1 MSAQEKVQ
9 GRNGGTGMATFFA
22 HIRIIFATLAL
33 LTLAAAVPASAQQPT
48 SVNPTASSVKEDQLL
63 QELQRIQ
70 GRGSIPDTKSYVIE
84 QPAGRMWRQFH
95 EVTLHWIGAIAIV
108 GMLALLVLF
117 YLIRGM
123 VRLEGGRSGRTITRF
138 SGFERFVH
146 WMTATCFVILALTGL
161 NVTFGKALLL
171 PFVQPETFTDI
182 AQWAKYAHNYL
193 SFPFTLGVILIFLM
207 WIAWNIPN
215 RVDVEWLKRGGG
227 IVGHDH
233 PPADRFNAGQKMIY
247 WIVVLGGTAIAVSG
261 YILML
266 PFYGTNIADMQ
277 VAQIVHGVAALLFV
291 AVMLAHI
298 YIGTIGMQGA
308 FEGMWDG
315 TVDVNWAK
323 EHHRVWL
330 EKETV
335 EGHVAPPPPK
345 GKMQPAE

>member
-1 MSAQEKVQ
+1 MPKLSARLRFIVSA
-9 GRNGGTGMATFFA
+9 MA
-22 HIRIIFATLAL
+22 LAL
-33 LTLAAAVPASAQQPT
+33 IVAVAAPAFAQQRNPDN
-48 SVNPTASSVKEDQLL
+48 SVNPTASSVREDQLL
-63 QELQRIQ
+63 NELNRIS
-70 GRGSIPDTKSYVIE
+70 GRCTIPDQKACTIE
-84 QPAGRMWRQFH
+84 QPAGRDWRHFH
-95 EVTLHWIGAIAIV
+95 QVTLRWIGAISIL
-108 GMLALLVLF
+108 GMLALLVIF
-117 YLIRGM
+117 YLVRGM
-123 VRLEGGRSGRTITRF
+123 VRLEAGRSGRVLVRF
-138 SGFERFVH
+138 SAFERLVH
-146 WMTATCFVILALTGL
+146 WMTAACFILLAISGL
-161 NVTFGKALLL
+161 NITFGRPLLL
-171 PFVQPETFTDI
+171 PLIGPDAFT
-182 AQWAKYAHNYL
+182 AWSQWAKYAHNYL
-193 SFPFTLGVILIFLM
+193 SFPFTLGVFTIFLM

-247 WIVVLGGTAIAVSG
+247 WIVVLGGTAVAVSG
-261 YILML
+261 YILMF

-298 YIGTIGMQGA
+298 YIGTIGMEGA

-335 EGHVAPPPPK
+335 EGHVAPPPK